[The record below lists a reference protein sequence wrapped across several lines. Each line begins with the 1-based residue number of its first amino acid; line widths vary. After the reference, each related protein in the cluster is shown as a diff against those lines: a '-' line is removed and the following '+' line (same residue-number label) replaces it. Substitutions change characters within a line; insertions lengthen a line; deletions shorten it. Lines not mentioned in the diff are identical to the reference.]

1 MGDDREKYLLTRPL
15 GRGAMGTVYEA
26 MHRGLR
32 RQVAVKVLHA
42 QHAGNEALAKRF
54 SREAIAVSQLRSKYV
69 VRIFDSDVNA

>member
-1 MGDDREKYLLTRPL
+1 
-15 GRGAMGTVYEA
+15 MGTVYEA